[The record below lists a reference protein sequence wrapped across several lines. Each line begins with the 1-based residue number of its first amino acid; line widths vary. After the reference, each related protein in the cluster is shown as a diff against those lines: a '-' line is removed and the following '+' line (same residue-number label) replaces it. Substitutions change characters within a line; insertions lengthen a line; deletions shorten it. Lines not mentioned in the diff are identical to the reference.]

1 MTSAFRQ
8 SLMEDSVV
16 AMNFRNPF
24 FIIFFALCMLVSVS
38 FVIALVGGW
47 FELGRVYRATRDFA
61 GTSWRFQ
68 DAQFRLLTGYNNILT
83 VGSNAEGLYLAV
95 FFSFRIGHP
104 PLFIPWQDVSVRLGR
119 FLWIRVYKFEFR
131 QVPSVHLR
139 LREKLGKKIQ
149 IAAGS
154 AWPGDRGTAGSAF

>member
-1 MTSAFRQ
+1 MVSAFRQ
-8 SLMEDSVV
+8 SLMEDPVV
-16 AMNFRNPF
+16 AMNFRTPF
-24 FIIFFALCMLVSVS
+24 FIIFFALSMMVIVS
-38 FVIALVGGW
+38 FFIALVGGW
-47 FELGRVYRATRDFA
+47 FELGWAYRATRDFA
-61 GTSWRFQ
+61 ESSWRFQ

-95 FFSFRIGHP
+95 FFPFRIGHP

-119 FLWIRVYKFEFR
+119 FLWFRVYKFEFR

-139 LREKLGKKIQ
+139 LREELGKKIQ

-154 AWPGDRGTAGSAF
+154 AWPGDRGVAGSAF